1 MPRRWVLGSAVVGA
15 AIIIAVAVFSTTGLR
30 HYRRLA
36 AEAEALSAQN
46 ATLVKENTQLAEEVR
61 RLKKDTAY
69 IEKVA
74 RDELGH
80 VHPGETTFL
89 VPSQGTANP

>member
-1 MPRRWVLGSAVVGA
+1 VLGI
-15 AIIIAVAVFSTTGLR
+15 AIALAGVIIALGVFGATGLR

-36 AEAEALSAQN
+36 AEAEALGAQN
-46 ATLVKENTQLAEEVR
+46 QRLTEENQRLAEEVR
-61 RLKKDTAY
+61 RLKGDRSY

-80 VHPGETTFL
+80 VRPGETTYL
-89 VPSQGTANP
+89 VPASNAAKQ